1 VQLWRAITSWFRP
14 ACAWEEDASISL
26 VVDLDEHRFCGIRV
40 GDPLQSLS
48 FLGSPV
54 EGVCGPAWPN
64 KGLEVGANGQSIRE
78 FCFFSRAA
86 ARNAKPFP
94 GSFIFHRQPLSL
106 SDHWTEQ
113 DLRIFGEPY
122 WRDVDNDET
131 ILFFEH
137 GEIEWQV
144 ELGADGRL
152 QALVIG
158 EPILADREQR
168 AAYRV
173 TRPWPPQ
180 P

>member
-1 VQLWRAITSWFRP
+1 M
-14 ACAWEEDASISL
+14 
-26 VVDLDEHRFCGIRV
+26 
-40 GDPLQSLS
+40 
-48 FLGSPV
+48 
-54 EGVCGPAWPN
+54 
-64 KGLEVGANGQSIRE
+64 
-78 FCFFSRAA
+78 

-94 GSFIFHRQPLSL
+94 GSFIFHRQPLLL

-113 DLRIFGEPY
+113 DLKIFGEPY
-122 WRDVDNDET
+122 WRDADNDET

-173 TRPWPPQ
+173 TRPWPP
-180 P
+180 